1 MLNNG
6 SFAASGSQSVQDLV
20 QHNGGGGS
28 NLMTSQISPRMAS
41 PMISSPQQM
50 MALSPS
56 QPQTIMTS
64 SRLPSAGVT
73 PQPTAPPRQS
83 PVVLS
88 ARNPGQVFTGG
99 QIVTASPSLV
109 NPVQS
114 VPVANLVKITPG
126 LYNNALIISKCRK
139 CRSYKTPKG
148 GGHSTGVAFGPPTC
162 PTWV

>member
-64 SRLPSAGVT
+64 SRLPSA
-73 PQPTAPPRQS
+73 QPTAPPRQS

-88 ARNPGQVFTGG
+88 ARNPGQVFSGG

-109 NPVQS
+109 NTAQT
-114 VPVANLVKITPG
+114 VPVANLVKI
-126 LYNNALIISKCRK
+126 ISA
-139 CRSYKTPKG
+139 S
-148 GGHSTGVAFGPPTC
+148 STMP
-162 PTWV
+162 